1 MEIDSYNGYKL
12 VAVEHLWNRHRP
24 WQPMQEAQALASEL
38 RCHIMSLGQNVVASI
53 CLNKDKT
60 SAIFFFLGVPPNSDE
75 YLIFLFRFVKVL
87 GRTVDIDNDKS
98 KKKCQ
103 QTPTLS
109 RMATAVMAS

>member
-1 MEIDSYNGYKL
+1 MPQQRQD
-12 VAVEHLWNRHRP
+12 VRDV
-24 WQPMQEAQALASEL
+24 
-38 RCHIMSLGQNVVASI
+38 
-53 CLNKDKT
+53 
-60 SAIFFFLGVPPNSDE
+60 FFVPPNSDE

-87 GRTVDIDNDKS
+87 GRTVDIDNEKS

>member
-1 MEIDSYNGYKL
+1 MEPPSTMAAYAGGTSFGF
-12 VAVEHLWNRHRP
+12 RT
-24 WQPMQEAQALASEL
+24 ALSHHVL
-38 RCHIMSLGQNVVASI
+38 RTKCGG
-53 CLNKDKT
+53 LNMPEQRQDVRD
-60 SAIFFFLGVPPNSDE
+60 FFFFWGVPPNSDE